1 MRNKT
6 VLYFELQCA
15 AYKKKTLIETQFRRK
30 KKRFHA
36 EIEAQ
41 TSLIQNR
48 RIQIERNF
56 DQY

>member
-30 KKRFHA
+30 KRFHA
-36 EIEAQ
+36 ENEAQ
-41 TSLIQNR
+41 TSLIHNR